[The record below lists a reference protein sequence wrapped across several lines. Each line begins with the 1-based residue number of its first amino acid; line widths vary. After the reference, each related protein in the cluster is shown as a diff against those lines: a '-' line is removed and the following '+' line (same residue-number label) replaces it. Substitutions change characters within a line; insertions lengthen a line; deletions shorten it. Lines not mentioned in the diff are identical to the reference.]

1 MLKFSVQS
9 DIARVR
15 AQIAGKDRQINLA
28 ASRAINRAL
37 DSARS
42 AATKAL
48 SKSTGIKPQRAIRD
62 KLRVSPADP
71 NRLIGAIG
79 VEAWTPNLIRFNA
92 RQTKRGVS
100 ASAWEKRKVYPRTF
114 IGNKG
119 RTVFKR
125 VGKNRLPI
133 KAVHGPRLHVESA
146 KAEIRKAMD
155 AVARPRFRKEFRRE
169 VMRRTGAIAGPS

>member
-1 MLKFSVQS
+1 MIGLTVKS
-9 DIARVR
+9 DIANVR
-15 AQIAGKDRQINLA
+15 RQLAGRDKQINLA

-48 SKSTGIKPQRAIRD
+48 SKSTGIRPQRAIRD
-62 KLRVSPADP
+62 RLKVHPASP
-71 NRLIGAIG
+71 NLLIGKIG
-79 VEAWTPNLIRFNA
+79 VQAYTPNLIRFNA

-100 ASAWEKRKVYPRTF
+100 ASAWGKRKVYPRTF
-114 IGNKG
+114 IANKG

-133 KAVHGPRLHVESA
+133 KAIHGPRLHMESA

-169 VMRRTGAIAGPS
+169 VKRRTGA